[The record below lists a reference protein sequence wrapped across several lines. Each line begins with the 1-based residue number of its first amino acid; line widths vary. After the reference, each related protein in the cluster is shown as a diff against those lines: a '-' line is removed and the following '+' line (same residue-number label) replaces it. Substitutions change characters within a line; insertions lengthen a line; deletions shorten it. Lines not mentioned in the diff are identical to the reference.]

1 MDAGE
6 GRNRYTVALEK
17 LERDVRV
24 PFDEQ
29 VTESAI
35 GASVVGDSAWDDE
48 RFQTRLAGGA

>member
-6 GRNRYTVALEK
+6 GPNRYTVALEK

-35 GASVVGDSAWDDE
+35 GPSVVGDSDWDDE
-48 RFQTRLAGGA
+48 RFQARLAGGA